1 MNKKKFIPPLELG
14 GPWEGLGTETP
25 VPSVHSLSEILASKH
40 YLMKKYKKNTYNSGV
55 GLQPSPPTLEHECI
69 L

>member
-25 VPSVHSLSEILASKH
+25 VPSIHSLGQSMASRLH
-40 YLMKKYKKNTYNSGV
+40 LMKKTEKKY
-55 GLQPSPPTLEHECI
+55 I
-69 L
+69 